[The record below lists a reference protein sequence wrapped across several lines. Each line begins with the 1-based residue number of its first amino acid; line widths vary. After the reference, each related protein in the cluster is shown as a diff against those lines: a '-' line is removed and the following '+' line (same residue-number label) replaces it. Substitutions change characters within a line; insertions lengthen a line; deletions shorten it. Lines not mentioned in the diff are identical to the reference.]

1 MTKMNLSNNNCEAC
15 NKLTPKL
22 SSEQIFELQTQLQ
35 GWSVVKGHHLQKR
48 WDFKNFAKPLKFVTV
63 ISELAEKE
71 GHHPNISFGWGYVEV
86 TIWTHAIDGLS
97 RNDFILAAKIDTLP
111 R

>member
-1 MTKMNLSNNNCEAC
+1 MTKMNLSNDHCEAC
-15 NKLTPKL
+15 NKLTPGL
-22 SSEQIFELQTQLQ
+22 SPLQILELQTQLQ
-35 GWSVVKGHHLQKR
+35 DWDVVKRHHLQKR
-48 WDFKNFAKPLKFVTV
+48 WYFKNFARPLKFVTT

-86 TIWTHAIDGLS
+86 TIWTHAIGGLS